1 MLFLWLG
8 GHVVDVAGVSQAV
21 ALVDTAPRAARV
33 GGRAIEMKYDRNSTI
48 LSVSVAKHERIE
60 LEVDL

>member
-1 MLFLWLG
+1 
-8 GHVVDVAGVSQAV
+8 
-21 ALVDTAPRAARV
+21 
-33 GGRAIEMKYDRNSTI
+33 MKYDRNSTI